1 MIIDEIPTQTTEFD
15 INNSYEKWILKSGS
29 TLESQTRG
37 IAEQPLWHDN
47 IIAVN
52 GKITASELGY
62 AGIFSEGT
70 NTSVTIGK
78 SGGVNGYYG
87 VDGYGESFNLVNRG
101 TIHGEATAAAITGDD
116 SRIVNFG
123 GISGT
128 KLEMYGDNNVLIN
141 HGAIQTQVTT
151 IDADKLRITLDIG
164 SDLVHSGATM
174 DISSL
179 AGETAHIVNKGIVD
193 ATTWA
198 VHSTDGNETVINRGT
213 MNGKIALGD
222 GSDVF
227 DNRGGKIDHAIHGE
241 AGSDIFIIDS
251 KTRII
256 EDVGG
261 GGSDG
266 IKSTISVSLSSGLYG
281 GQEIENVFLLG
292 SKNLH
297 ATGNGLAHNDLQ
309 GNAGDNVLSG
319 MAGQDDLWGGRGN
332 DRLTGGADD
341 DLFYFKAHSDREV
354 ITDFTDGEDKLLFYA
369 GKDITSVKDLLQHHT
384 HQVGG
389 DLVISG
395 DGTEMVLQGVH
406 RADFD
411 SADFL

>member
-1 MIIDEIPTQTTEFD
+1 MIIKEIPTQTTEFD
-15 INNSYEKWILKSGS
+15 INNSDEKWILKSGS

-37 IAEQPLWHDN
+37 IDENQVWHDN

-52 GKITASELGY
+52 GHITASELGY

-78 SGGVNGYYG
+78 SGGVDGYYG

-101 TIHGEATAAAITGDD
+101 TIHGQATAAAITGDG

-128 KLEMYGDNNVLIN
+128 KLEMYGDNEYLIN
-141 HGAIQTQVTT
+141 HGAIQTQITA
-151 IDADKLRITLDIG
+151 IDADKLSIVLDKG

-179 AGETAHIVNKGIVD
+179 AGETAHIVNKGIID

-198 VHSTDGNETVINRGT
+198 LHSTDGDETVINRGT
-213 MNGKIALGD
+213 MKGKIALGD
-222 GSDVF
+222 GNDVF

-241 AGSDIFIIDS
+241 AGSDTFIIDS

-261 GGSDG
+261 GGSDS

-297 ATGNGLAHNDLQ
+297 ATGNGLHNYLE

-319 MAGQDDLWGGRGN
+319 MAGQDVLWGGHGN

-341 DLFYFKAHSDREV
+341 DFFYFKPHSDREV
-354 ITDFTDGEDKLLFYA
+354 ITDFEDGHDKLLFVA
-369 GKDITSVKDLLQHHT
+369 GTDITSVKDLLQHHT

-395 DGTEMVLQGVH
+395 DGTEMVLQGIH